1 MNTFFKIV
9 DFIRYF
15 NLNSN
20 EYSAEIKQKM
30 GLFNLVFV
38 IVSPIIVTSIIYLFF
53 GANSPSKA
61 ISIITFLIFGI
72 TCFFS
77 KGEFKKYIFYIV
89 TGFLLSTLILIS
101 NLINFSLNIEIEI
114 SNYIIAKA
122 TLTTSFILA
131 VVIFPNDNK
140 KLYNISIFYN
150 LLIFL
155 FFEIIF
161 SLFNV
166 DFLDIGKFRELF
178 ENSYRVIV
186 YILNINIIAI
196 AALLFI
202 QDKFYNRNIT
212 KLEDEISNMK
222 NTASRNES
230 FIAKIKNERDN
241 ALAEL
246 ESIYKNKFHF
256 FINWREIH
264 LEKSFTYFEIQFD
277 SQHLE
282 LANSELITKEILNT
296 YRIVNQKE
304 NEEIKFNHYIPKIL
318 STLLPKY
325 FKNKL
330 DIHDE
335 NIEDIYV
342 NKFKYSLIAKKTENH
357 IISFFIVI
365 NKHFNDIQFTNDFD
379 LTSKFHIF
387 NTIDDFV
394 LVISGNGKIIYIN
407 SKFLKSLAYN
417 SDEIMNLYISN
428 VCNTLI
434 NKDFDSSFKKI
445 NTNLINKNNTF
456 IGKFGERISLETSIN
471 EVIFDNSHYF
481 ILIGRENNNYINLL
495 KENEIRKNDFNRLIS
510 LSNNVIFNSIMN
522 KDWTMTF
529 ITENVYELT
538 GYTSQQFISN
548 ELTFESIIHD
558 NDKDY
563 VWNEVEKAVKQN
575 TNYDIKYR
583 IISKQKTIEYIHEVG
598 FLIPN
603 QSKENE
609 ILIYGYFHNLK
620 NEIEQENLVNDLEKR
635 FLKVL
640 DNVPSLVAV
649 FDKDGNIKFSN
660 KSFINFFSKV
670 EYHQTFIETF
680 NLLTD
685 ERIVNNKVLIEAIHK
700 AITGEV
706 VDNIEYELY
715 KIKLYSGET
724 KTLKA
729 KSKII
734 PYFEKSTLSQM
745 IIFITESYEYID

>member
-1 MNTFFKIV
+1 MKTFLKIV
-9 DFIRYF
+9 DYIRYF
-15 NLNSN
+15 NLISN
-20 EYSAEIKQKM
+20 ECSAEIKQKM
-30 GLFNLVFV
+30 GLFNLAFV
-38 IVSPIIVTSIIYLFF
+38 VISPIIVTSIIYLYFV
-53 GANSPSKA
+53 ANSPSKA

-72 TCFFS
+72 VYFFS
-77 KGEFKKYIFYIV
+77 KGDFKKYVFYIV
-89 TGFLLSTLILIS
+89 SGFLLSTLILIS

-122 TLTTSFILA
+122 TLITSFVLA

-140 KLYNISIFYN
+140 RLYNLSIVYN

-155 FFEIIF
+155 LFEVIF
-161 SLFNV
+161 SIFSV

-178 ENSYRVIV
+178 ENSYRIIV

-196 AALLFI
+196 ATLLFV
-202 QDKFYNRNIT
+202 QDKFHNRNIA
-212 KLEDEISNMK
+212 KLEGEISNMK
-222 NTASRNES
+222 NAAVNKES
-230 FIAKIKNERDN
+230 IIAKIKNERDN
-241 ALAEL
+241 AVVEL

-264 LEKSFTYFEIQFD
+264 LEKSFAFFEIQFD

-282 LANSELITKEILNT
+282 LANSELITKEIINT
-296 YRIVNQKE
+296 FRIVNQKE
-304 NEEIKFNHYIPKIL
+304 NEEIKFNHYIAKIL
-318 STLLPKY
+318 TTLLPKY

-330 DIHDE
+330 DIHDD

-342 NKFKYSLIAKKTENH
+342 NKFKYSLIAKKAENH

-365 NKHFNDIQFTNDFD
+365 NKHFNDIQFSNEFN

-394 LVISGNGKIIYIN
+394 LIISGDGKIIYVN
-407 SKFLKSLAYN
+407 NRFLKSLAYN
-417 SDEIMNLYISN
+417 SEEIMRLYISN
-428 VCNTLI
+428 VCNTLN
-434 NKDFDSSFKKI
+434 NKDFDSSLKKI
-445 NTNLINKNNTF
+445 NTHLIEKNNTF

-471 EVIFDNSHYF
+471 EIIFDSNHYF
-481 ILIGRENNNYINLL
+481 ILIGRENYNYIKLL

-510 LSNNVIFNSIMN
+510 LSHNVIFNSIMN

-548 ELTFESIIHD
+548 EQTFENIIHD

-583 IISKQKTIEYIHEVG
+583 IITKQKTIKLIHEVG

-603 QSKENE
+603 QQNENE
-609 ILIYGYFHNLK
+609 ILIYGYFYDLN
-620 NEIEQENLVNDLEKR
+620 NEIEQKNLVSDLENR

-640 DNVPSLVAV
+640 DNIPTLVAV

-660 KSFINFFSKV
+660 KSFINFFSKE
-670 EYHQTFIETF
+670 EYHQTFVKTF

-685 ERIVNNKVLIEAIHK
+685 ERIVNNKVLFGAIQK
-700 AITGEV
+700 ALTGEFI
-706 VDNIEYELY
+706 DSFEYELY
-715 KIKLYSGET
+715 KIKLYSGGI

-729 KSKII
+729 KSRII

-745 IIFITESYEYID
+745 IVFITESYEYVD